1 MDWGLLFGDVSAEA
15 IDAIT
20 AIIPLG
26 VAVIVPLVGISLAL
40 RVMSKFGAKR

>member
-1 MDWGLLFGDVSAEA
+1 MDWGLLFGDVSTQAVAA
-15 IDAIT
+15 IS